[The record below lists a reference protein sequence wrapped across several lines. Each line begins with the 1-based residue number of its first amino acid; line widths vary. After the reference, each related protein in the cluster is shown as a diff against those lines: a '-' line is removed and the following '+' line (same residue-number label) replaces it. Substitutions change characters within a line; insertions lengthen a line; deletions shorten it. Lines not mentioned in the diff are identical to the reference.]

1 MIVLQ
6 RDTPTTQ
13 NHSLSVIG
21 EKINDITTVCEKL
34 RASFFLGMT
43 ERIVSNNCSL
53 FYSSSFVVVLF
64 VCCLFVCLF
73 LF

>member
-21 EKINDITTVCEKL
+21 EKINDITFCEKL
-34 RASFFLGMT
+34 RASFFVGMT
-43 ERIVSNNCSL
+43 EQVVSNNCSL
-53 FYSSSFVVVLF
+53 FWSSSFVVVLF